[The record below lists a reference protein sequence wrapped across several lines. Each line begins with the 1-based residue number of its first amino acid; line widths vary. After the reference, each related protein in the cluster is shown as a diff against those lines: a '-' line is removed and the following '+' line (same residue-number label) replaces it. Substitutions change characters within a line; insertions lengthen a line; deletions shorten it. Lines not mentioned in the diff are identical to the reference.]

1 MPFIETILSADSHVV
16 EPADLWQTRIAPAYR
31 GRAPWLERTAEGD
44 FWQVE
49 GTEPLPAGLLGA
61 AGEPPERLNPARRV
75 AGGAPGALGFGGRG
89 AGRARGGLRGGV
101 VYLAVAVPGSQ
112 RS

>member
-1 MPFIETILSADSHVV
+1 MPPSEAILSADSHVV
-16 EPADLWQTRIAPAYR
+16 EPADLWLTRMGRAYR

-44 FWQVE
+44 FWRVE

-75 AGGAPGALGFGGRG
+75 EEGPPGAWDS
-89 AGRARGGLRGGV
+89 RARVAEVARDGIAGEVIYPTVALR
-101 VYLAVAVPGSQ
+101 L
-112 RS
+112 